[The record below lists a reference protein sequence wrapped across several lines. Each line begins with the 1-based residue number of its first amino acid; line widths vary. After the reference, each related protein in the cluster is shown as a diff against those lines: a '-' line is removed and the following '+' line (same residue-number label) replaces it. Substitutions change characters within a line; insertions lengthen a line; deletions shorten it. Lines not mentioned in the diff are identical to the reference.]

1 MILKQEEL
9 LGIRKKNEEKTLMS
23 KVLSVV
29 KPGVDILDI
38 MLALFRTVVNIFLC
52 KIHIFLFGSRRFVCV
67 L

>member
-1 MILKQEEL
+1 MIRKQEEL

-38 MLALFRTVVNIFLC
+38 MLALFRTVVNIFLW
-52 KIHIFLFGSRRFVCV
+52 KIHIFLFGSRRFVSV
-67 L
+67 R